1 MLLPVLSKPL
11 KVLLP
16 ISCRE
21 PAPKLVAPR
30 PDKLKSRVKVAAVET
45 IEPEP
50 STNVPPAKPTEPP
63 PMTLMKPVELP
74 NWACVAAMSVPF

>member
-1 MLLPVLSKPL
+1 MLPKETRPL

-16 ISCRE
+16 KNCMT
-21 PAPKLVAPR
+21 PAPNCISPR
-30 PDKLKSRVKVAAVET
+30 PDRLKSRVKVAAVET

-50 STNVPPAKPTEPP
+50 RTNVPPAKPTEPP